1 MGKLKWEWVSL
12 TKFGS
17 LFSSRL
23 QHVTSFFSPLFHR
36 RSRKERSAQANI
48 IKHMLLLLTFHFRQ
62 RKINLHNCKRGSHI
76 PVRCFSKQPADREQ
90 DMYELWASTRINSN
104 QTLSAFHQTERKKS
118 IEKNTHNSCSIC
130 EKGER
135 SVSTQPWNVSP
146 HSSKCSSLS
155 LFCGFL
161 WLWLYL
167 FMCMFLKLVVVFI
180 NLLFWKQY
188 FHLMLY
194 YVAFP
199 ASVAVSLQC
208 KVGSWHSCACCWTSY
223 TEKREWP
230 SLGFM

>member
-1 MGKLKWEWVSL
+1 MSVNSNCGKTEMRDEYEWVSL

-17 LFSSRL
+17 LFCNRL
-23 QHVTSFFSPLFHR
+23 TACYFFFSPLFHR
-36 RSRKERSAQANI
+36 GSRKERSAQANI

-62 RKINLHNCKRGSHI
+62 TKTN
-76 PVRCFSKQPADREQ
+76 
-90 DMYELWASTRINSN
+90 LWASTRINSN
-104 QTLSAFHQTERKKS
+104 QTLRAFHETERKKS
-118 IEKNTHNSCSIC
+118 TEKNTPNSCSIC

-146 HSSKCSSLS
+146 HSSKYSSLS

-167 FMCMFLKLVVVFI
+167 FMFLKFVGVFI
-180 NLLFWKQY
+180 NLLFKKQY

-199 ASVAVSLQC
+199 ASVQNTKC
-208 KVGSWHSCACCWTSY
+208 
-223 TEKREWP
+223 
-230 SLGFM
+230 M

>member
-1 MGKLKWEWVSL
+1 MSVNSNCGKTEMRDEYEWVSL

-17 LFSSRL
+17 LFCNRL
-23 QHVTSFFSPLFHR
+23 QHVTSFFPHFSTGEAGRKDQHKPTLLSTCYSYSPFTLD
-36 RSRKERSAQANI
+36 KQKPTCI
-48 IKHMLLLLTFHFRQ
+48 TKPGPHF
-62 RKINLHNCKRGSHI
+62 
-76 PVRCFSKQPADREQ
+76 PVRCFSKQPADLEQ

-104 QTLSAFHQTERKKS
+104 QTLRAFHETERKKS
-118 IEKNTHNSCSIC
+118 IEKNTPNSCSIC

-146 HSSKCSSLS
+146 HSSKYSSLS

-167 FMCMFLKLVVVFI
+167 FMFLKFVGVFI
-180 NLLFWKQY
+180 NLLFKKQY

-199 ASVAVSLQC
+199 ASVQNTKC
-208 KVGSWHSCACCWTSY
+208 
-223 TEKREWP
+223 
-230 SLGFM
+230 M

>member
-1 MGKLKWEWVSL
+1 MSVNSNCGKTEMRDEYEWVSL

-17 LFSSRL
+17 LFCNRL

-36 RSRKERSAQANI
+36 GSRKERSAQANI

-62 RKINLHNCKRGSHI
+62 TKTNLHNCKPGPHF
-76 PVRCFSKQPADREQ
+76 PVRCFSKQPADLEQ

-104 QTLSAFHQTERKKS
+104 QTLRAFHETERKKS
-118 IEKNTHNSCSIC
+118 IEKNTPNSCSIC

-146 HSSKCSSLS
+146 HSSKYSSLS

-167 FMCMFLKLVVVFI
+167 FMFLKFVGVFI
-180 NLLFWKQY
+180 NLLFKKQY

-199 ASVAVSLQC
+199 ASVQNTKC
-208 KVGSWHSCACCWTSY
+208 
-223 TEKREWP
+223 
-230 SLGFM
+230 M